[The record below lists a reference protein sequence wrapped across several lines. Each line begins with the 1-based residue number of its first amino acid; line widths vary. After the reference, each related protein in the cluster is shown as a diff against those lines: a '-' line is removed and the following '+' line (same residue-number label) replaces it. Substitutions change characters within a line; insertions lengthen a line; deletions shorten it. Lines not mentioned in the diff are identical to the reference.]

1 MAENQAINF
10 TLQSPYQAELADMA
24 RRQRMA
30 EIMQQQAFQP
40 AETFSYGGIQA
51 RTSPLTG
58 LAKALQ
64 GYMAVKTQKDLANEQ
79 KALGERAQR
88 ESASDFA
95 KLFEHMRGQEA
106 MPAREP
112 ATPHDDEGNFMPMVA
127 ATPARERG
135 FVDPS
140 ILPTLRDPQARQLAM
155 SQMLSQMRPQAPIS
169 VKPGEILVNPRTLQP
184 VYTAPK
190 DEEFGTTPHYEL
202 NDKGVPQ
209 SVVYSKTGAR
219 KVIGDAVPQNTF
231 NAMPLEGKARL
242 YFDMYKNQTLSADQ
256 LANLAI
262 SNVQLGVAIQKLI
275 DETGQGPTGGVQLP
289 RQGQI
294 PQALINMLQGNPP
307 IAGQTMMN
315 QPAAQP
321 GAQLAAMPMGQPAAP
336 VRAPVAQTPMPQAPA
351 MQAPVTPADLSRSGL
366 PIKTQRKIQEN
377 LLTEQFK
384 NQAAAK
390 EALPQQLAQGQNLLD
405 VVDRMV
411 GTVDKQGKVITQPHP
426 GISAVG
432 SAIGRLGSYVPGSSG
447 ADFMSMYD
455 QVKGQAFLEAVQKM
469 KGSGAISEV
478 EGTKAAAAVTRMNT
492 SQSREEFTKAARE
505 FQDSMR
511 RGMAEA
517 QRRAGGLSQGAQDA
531 LNAVMRR

>member
-1 MAENQAINF
+1 MAEQVSF
-10 TLQSPYQAELADMA
+10 TLPNPYQAEMADIA

-30 EIMQQQAFQP
+30 ELMQQQAFQP

-51 RTSPLTG
+51 RISPLTG

-95 KLFEHMRGQEA
+95 TLFGHMQGQEA
-106 MPAREP
+106 KPVRPPATAIDDQGNFNEMLPAVPAR
-112 ATPHDDEGNFMPMVA
+112 
-127 ATPARERG
+127 ARG
-135 FVDPS
+135 TVDPS
-140 ILPTLRDPQARQLAM
+140 ILAALRDPQAKQLAM
-155 SQMLSQMRPQAPIS
+155 SQLLAQMKPEAPIS
-169 VKPGEILVNPRTLQP
+169 VKPGEILVNPKTFQP

-209 SVVYSKTGAR
+209 SVVYSKTGVR
-219 KVIGDAVPQNTF
+219 RVIGDAVPQNTF

-262 SNVQLGVAIQKLI
+262 SNAQLGVAVQKLI
-275 DETGQGPTGGVQLP
+275 DETGQGPAGGVPLP

-321 GAQLAAMPMGQPAAP
+321 SAQPAAMPMGQPAAP
-336 VRAPVAQTPMPQAPA
+336 VRAPVAQAPMPQAPA
-351 MQAPVTPADLSRSGL
+351 MQAPVMPAGTEQNIPAKLQRDILKSRLESESKKTTSMEGLGDALKQAEEILTSKKIIPTQSGL
-366 PIKTQRKIQEN
+366 GTAIDS
-377 LLTEQFK
+377 
-384 NQAAAK
+384 AAAFFGK
-390 EALPQQLAQGQNLLD
+390 APAGAAQADQLRAIAGIVTAKMPRMEGPQSDRDVALYREMAGDIGNSSLPVSRRVAALQ
-405 VVDRMV
+405 
-411 GTVDKQGKVITQPHP
+411 TVRALNEKYIGKQTPKTGE
-426 GISAVG
+426 ISEDQKALEWAK
-432 SAIGRLGSYVPGSSG
+432 SNPTDPRAKAIRTRLG
-447 ADFMSMYD
+447 
-455 QVKGQAFLEAVQKM
+455 Q
-469 KGSGAISEV
+469 
-478 EGTKAAAAVTRMNT
+478 
-492 SQSREEFTKAARE
+492 
-505 FQDSMR
+505 
-511 RGMAEA
+511 
-517 QRRAGGLSQGAQDA
+517 
-531 LNAVMRR
+531 

>member
-1 MAENQAINF
+1 MAEQVSF
-10 TLQSPYQAELADMA
+10 TLPNPYQSELADIA
-24 RRQRMA
+24 RRQKMA
-30 EIMQQQAFQP
+30 ELMQQQAFQP

-169 VKPGEILVNPRTLQP
+169 VKPGEILVNPQTLQP

-209 SVVYSKTGAR
+209 SVVYSKTGVR

-242 YFDMYKNQTLSADQ
+242 YFDMYRNQTLSADQ

-262 SNVQLGVAIQKLI
+262 SNAQLGVAIQKLI
-275 DETGQGPTGGVQLP
+275 DETGQGPAGGVPLP

-307 IAGQTMMN
+307 IAGQTVMN
-315 QPAAQP
+315 QPMAQP
-321 GAQLAAMPMGQPAAP
+321 SSQPAINPMAQPAVP
-336 VRAPVAQTPMPQAPA
+336 VRAPVTQSPVSQTPAIQTPVTTAGTDQNIPAKLRRDIVKSRLESESKKTTAMEGLGEALNEAEAILTSKKVKPTQSGLGTAMDTAAAFFGNAPA
-351 MQAPVTPADLSRSGL
+351 GAAQADQLRAIAGIVTAKMPRMEGPQSDRDVTLYREMAGDIGNSTL
-366 PIKTQRKIQEN
+366 PISRR
-377 LLTEQFK
+377 L
-384 NQAAAK
+384 AALQTVR
-390 EALPQQLAQGQNLLD
+390 ALNEKYIG
-405 VVDRMV
+405 
-411 GTVDKQGKVITQPHP
+411 KQKP
-426 GISAVG
+426 
-432 SAIGRLGSYVPGSSG
+432 
-447 ADFMSMYD
+447 
-455 QVKGQAFLEAVQKM
+455 E
-469 KGSGAISEV
+469 
-478 EGTKAAAAVTRMNT
+478 
-492 SQSREEFTKAARE
+492 
-505 FQDSMR
+505 
-511 RGMAEA
+511 
-517 QRRAGGLSQGAQDA
+517 AGGLSEDEKA
-531 LNAVMRR
+531 LQWANSNPKDPRAAAIKKRLGQ

>member
-1 MAENQAINF
+1 MAEQVSF
-10 TLQSPYQAELADMA
+10 TLPSPYQAEMADIA

-30 EIMQQQAFQP
+30 ELMQQQAFQP
-40 AETFSYGGIQA
+40 AETFSYNGIQA

-95 KLFEHMRGQEA
+95 TLFGHMQGQEA
-106 MPAREP
+106 KPVRPP
-112 ATPHDDEGNFMPMVA
+112 ATAIDDEGNFNEMLPAV
-127 ATPARERG
+127 PARARG
-135 FVDPS
+135 MVDPS
-140 ILPTLRDPQARQLAM
+140 ILAALRDPQAKQLAM
-155 SQMLSQMRPQAPIS
+155 SQLLAQMTPKAPIS
-169 VKPGEILVNPRTLQP
+169 VKPGEILVNPQTFQP

-262 SNVQLGVAIQKLI
+262 SNAQLGVAIQKLI
-275 DETGQGPTGGVQLP
+275 DETGQGPAGGVPLP

-321 GAQLAAMPMGQPAAP
+321 SAQPAAMPMGQPAAP
-336 VRAPVAQTPMPQAPA
+336 VRAPVAQAPMPQAPA
-351 MQAPVTPADLSRSGL
+351 MQAPVMPAGTEQNIPAKLQRDILKSRLESESKKTTSMEGLGDALKQAEEILTSKKITPTQSGL
-366 PIKTQRKIQEN
+366 GTAIDS
-377 LLTEQFK
+377 
-384 NQAAAK
+384 AAAFFGNAPAGAAQADQLRAIAGIVTAK
-390 EALPQQLAQGQNLLD
+390 MPRMEGPQSDRDVALYREMAGDIGNSSLPVSRRVAALQ
-405 VVDRMV
+405 
-411 GTVDKQGKVITQPHP
+411 TVRALNEKYIGKQTPKTGE
-426 GISAVG
+426 ISEDQKALEWAK
-432 SAIGRLGSYVPGSSG
+432 SNPTDPRAKAIRTRLG
-447 ADFMSMYD
+447 
-455 QVKGQAFLEAVQKM
+455 Q
-469 KGSGAISEV
+469 
-478 EGTKAAAAVTRMNT
+478 
-492 SQSREEFTKAARE
+492 
-505 FQDSMR
+505 
-511 RGMAEA
+511 
-517 QRRAGGLSQGAQDA
+517 
-531 LNAVMRR
+531 